1 MNSIHI
7 AIIFMLIAFYFCS
20 FLKFKVEK
28 IISSILFVLFIVYY
42 ASNRNIYWGDT
53 NNYRAYFYNTS
64 LNDFE
69 WGFHYLVEFFSTFNL
84 GFHNLL
90 IFISFFISLCY
101 VVSIIKYIEL
111 FSDKKS
117 TGILSCILSVSIIC
131 FHTYYMNF
139 EAIRDGISSSILIFA
154 FYYLI
159 RGEDKKYIFI
169 AIIAAMFHKTV
180 FLFLFLPWLIKIEIK
195 PKLFLFLCISLLLS
209 SNLLV
214 VFLTKTTLLPEA
226 ITHLFE
232 FYSKNSSQSKTV
244 LIRYLLI
251 IFGMIFLYGN
261 DKNKKY
267 SYKVYL
273 IFVWVILISFVF
285 SAFPDMFRRIL
296 IKVEY
301 ISYPILI
308 LGLFRVNNVD
318 KKIILLLLS
327 GVFYLL
333 FFSDYIAFYNLINVT
348 PLFNYI

>member
-1 MNSIHI
+1 MNSIHL
-7 AIIFMLIAFYFCS
+7 AILFMLISFYFSS

-28 IISSILFVLFIVYY
+28 IISSILFVSFIVFY
-42 ASNRNIYWGDT
+42 ASNRDIYWGDT
-53 NNYRAYFYNTS
+53 NNYRAYFYNTN

-69 WGFHYLVEFFSTFNL
+69 FGFHYLVELFSNLNL
-84 GFHNLL
+84 GFYNLL

-101 VVSIIKYIEL
+101 VISIIKYVEL

-139 EAIRDGISSSILIFA
+139 EAIRDGISSSILILA
-154 FYYLI
+154 FYYLVK
-159 RGEDKKYIFI
+159 GEDRKYIFI

-195 PKLFLFLCISLLLS
+195 PKFFLFLCISLLLS
-209 SNLLV
+209 SKFLV
-214 VFLTKTTLLPEA
+214 IFLTKNTLLPEA

-232 FYSKNSSQSKTV
+232 FYSNNSSQSKTV
-244 LIRYLLI
+244 LIRYFLI
-251 IFGMIFLYGN
+251 IFGVILLYGN
-261 DKNKKY
+261 NKKKY
-267 SYKVYL
+267 FYKVYL
-273 IFVWVILISFVF
+273 IFVWVILIAFVF

-308 LGLFRVNNVD
+308 LSVFRVNSMD
-318 KKIILLLLS
+318 KKLTQLLLI
-327 GVFYLL
+327 GMFYIL
-333 FFSDYIAFYNLINVT
+333 FFSNYIAFYNLINVS